1 MSFLKDQKD
10 INAVAPGTAGF
21 DLNEMPWEEGT
32 LKEDLGFLL
41 GDWCWEP
48 RRKNPLPWRD
58 QGDRGEIDKSA
69 YGGDYDRYIH
79 AQ

>member
-21 DLNEMPWEEGT
+21 DLNEMPWEEWT

-41 GDWCWEP
+41 LTAANAEGESAFEG
-48 RRKNPLPWRD
+48 LPYEANSD
-58 QGDRGEIDKSA
+58 IVLPG
-69 YGGDYDRYIH
+69 
-79 AQ
+79 